1 MKTQELIN
9 KLQNLPF
16 VQLEVTNMVECPTEI
31 AIGDQSDIG
40 ARIHFTTNA
49 NGWLMVDNFSS
60 SSIWTDEEC
69 KTIEALLDEYLK
81 TPVKQ
86 RASEKK
92 YRLYLGL
99 IPGTR
104 DTEYWLMKPEFPND
118 TTPFQL
124 ARDYKNP
131 RTIWTE
137 NEVDKLKRQLPIM
150 ADSIENMKAPVIDS
164 DKPLHTRIEIVR
176 GSNNDI
182 NLPTG
187 GNK

>member
-9 KLQNLPF
+9 KLQNLPY
-16 VQLEVTNMVECPTEI
+16 VQLKVTNRGERPVEI
-31 AIGDQSDIG
+31 AIGDQRAIR
-40 ARIHFTTNA
+40 AQIYFKTNA
-49 NGWLMVDNFSS
+49 TGWLRVDNSSS
-60 SSIWTDEEC
+60 SSIWSDEEC

-86 RASEKK
+86 RALEKK

-104 DTEYWLMKPEFPND
+104 DIEYWLMKPEFPND

-137 NEVDKLKRQLPIM
+137 DEVNQLKRQLPIM
-150 ADSIENMKAPVIDS
+150 TDSIENMKAPVTDG
-164 DKPLHTRIEIVR
+164 DKPLHTRITIER

-182 NLPTG
+182 N
-187 GNK
+187 